1 MRNPKCLG
9 PTALLGLPSVAL
21 ISPSGLIL
29 HYHEG
34 VFPEMEETLKR
45 EVQENLKS
53 RKGSLGESKDL
64 EARNGLSALAL
75 ARCAGAEQRRS
86 VGSAQLIQSQL
97 SRSSATVEESG
108 KCKSGGA
115 SRFGFPIEGLSP
127 KSCLRVC
134 LGMAEGR

>member
-1 MRNPKCLG
+1 M
-9 PTALLGLPSVAL
+9 PTLLDAESKMFRTYGSPGLPSVAL

-34 VFPEMEETLKR
+34 VFPMEETLKR

-75 ARCAGAEQRRS
+75 ARCVGAEQRRS

-108 KCKSGGA
+108 KSKSGGA
-115 SRFGFPIEGLSP
+115 
-127 KSCLRVC
+127 
-134 LGMAEGR
+134 